1 MLSLTHYLVKTFIKV
16 KCKLKE
22 KKWKWSFETQLI
34 ISISDILLY
43 KWNLKEQKQIQS
55 SFEVFTLM

>member
-22 KKWKWSFETQLI
+22 KIWKWSFETQLI